1 MTERVSSPSAQEST
15 THAGPMTTPT
25 PDHHDSNP
33 APSQPSVDEVKTLP
47 PPPSDDGPSTAPT
60 SSPSDSSPG
69 QNLAA
74 PPRPKKKRSLLLVP
88 TRTSSRG
95 SKHPSSDVTSE
106 TVQDESGNTRSN
118 LRTSL
123 AKRRRDASKASSR
136 RSQRNQ
142 PEPLSRAEQ
151 PKISSPEDD
160 DYSRSEKKGKAPS
173 RFLAIL
179 NCCSPSD
186 ADNEGPELPAKR
198 TENRQPIQA
207 RSPSTIEKADG
218 SAAESSTA
226 DSKEHYAFGDEKPKL
241 TVDSDATKPQTEDE
255 PSVTAGGQ
263 GAASRLP
270 EQVAEPAVGG
280 PSSVQ
285 DQQADVSNKA
295 LAAGPEAEKKD
306 VDVGT
311 VEEDVSA
318 SDQTKSS
325 QVPRDNHDVPMTDA
339 PALQDGEEE
348 QPKPASQEDTAT
360 QQPADLPPPGPPA
373 PAGKEGRQWL
383 LPPPLPHL
391 KDRKCLVLDLDETLV
406 HSSFKVLER
415 ADFTIPV
422 EIEGQWHNIYVIKRP
437 GVDQFMKRVGELY
450 EVVVFTASVSKYG
463 DPLLDQLD
471 IHNVVHHRLFRDSC
485 YNHQGNYVKD
495 LSQVGRDLK
504 ETIIIDNSP
513 TSYIF
518 HPQHAIPISSWFS
531 DAHDNELLD
540 LIPVLEDLAGSQ
552 VQDVSLVLDVA
563 L

>member
-1 MTERVSSPSAQEST
+1 MCCCS
-15 THAGPMTTPT
+15 
-25 PDHHDSNP
+25 DP

-406 HSSFKVLER
+406 HSSFKVYILDSVDTCSLLSIPTLQVLER

-450 EVVVFTASVSKYG
+450 EVVVFTASVSKVSF
-463 DPLLDQLD
+463 
-471 IHNVVHHRLFRDSC
+471 IFEENLFFPIMAA
-485 YNHQGNYVKD
+485 NAQG
-495 LSQVGRDLK
+495 
-504 ETIIIDNSP
+504 
-513 TSYIF
+513 
-518 HPQHAIPISSWFS
+518 
-531 DAHDNELLD
+531 
-540 LIPVLEDLAGSQ
+540 
-552 VQDVSLVLDVA
+552 
-563 L
+563 

>member
-1 MTERVSSPSAQEST
+1 MTDRVSSPSAQESTT

-25 PDHHDSNP
+25 PDHHASSKSSLDAHDHRHGYRKRLYADGNPLFLMCCWADP
-33 APSQPSVDEVKTLP
+33 APVQPSVDEEKTLP

-60 SSPSDSSPG
+60 SSPSGSPPG
-69 QNLAA
+69 QNLTA
-74 PPRPKKKRSLLLVP
+74 PARPKKKRSLLLVP

-95 SKHPSSDVTSE
+95 SKQPSSDVTRE

-151 PKISSPEDD
+151 PKISSPDDD
-160 DYSRSEKKGKAPS
+160 DYSRSEKKSKAQS

-207 RSPSTIEKADG
+207 RSPSTVEKVDG

-226 DSKEHYAFGDEKPKL
+226 DSKEHFAFADEKAKVI
-241 TVDSDATKPQTEDE
+241 VDSDASKPQTEDV
-255 PSVTAGGQ
+255 PNVTAGGQ
-263 GAASRLP
+263 GAASRLQ
-270 EQVAEPAVGG
+270 EQVTEPTVGG

-285 DQQADVSNKA
+285 DQQADASNKD
-295 LAAGPEAEKKD
+295 LAAGPEAENKD
-306 VDVGT
+306 VNVGT
-311 VEEDVSA
+311 VEEDISA
-318 SDQTKSS
+318 SDQAKSS
-325 QVPRDNHDVPMTDA
+325 QDLRDNHDVPMTDA

-348 QPKPASQEDTAT
+348 QTKPASQEDTAT
-360 QQPADLPPPGPPA
+360 QQAVDLLPPGPPA

-391 KDRKCLVLDLDETLV
+391 RDRKCLVLDLDETLV
-406 HSSFKVLER
+406 HSSFKVYILDSVGACSLLSISTIQVLER

-450 EVVVFTASVSKYG
+450 EVVVFTASVSKVSVILFEASLFLSC
-463 DPLLDQLD
+463 LLTLQ
-471 IHNVVHHRLFRDSC
+471 
-485 YNHQGNYVKD
+485 K
-495 LSQVGRDLK
+495 
-504 ETIIIDNSP
+504 
-513 TSYIF
+513 
-518 HPQHAIPISSWFS
+518 
-531 DAHDNELLD
+531 
-540 LIPVLEDLAGSQ
+540 
-552 VQDVSLVLDVA
+552 
-563 L
+563 